1 MYNCLKCNKDFKY
14 QSEFNRHKNKKLSC
28 DKIKINIE
36 CKICNLKFN
45 CQSEKNRHEK
55 TQNHIN
61 KLNNEIKPTLECTV
75 CKVGFNCKTEQNR
88 HGKTKKHI
96 NKLNNTNFNYNI
108 KKNIDNINLENE
120 NVELK
125 EINTILENKN
135 IKLENENI
143 ELMEIIKNLENEFNL
158 LKQLS
163 NNQLITNEYIY
174 IVHER
179 TFVLT
184 NVNIYKIGKTKN
196 IKNRMNNY
204 TKGSVLLFTIPC
216 TDSNKLE
223 KIILNYLKQNDKYIQ
238 VKDYGNEYF
247 ACDINHLINDI
258 HILVNQNN

>member
-1 MYNCLKCNKDFKY
+1 MSLIVIFELK
-14 QSEFNRHKNKKLSC
+14 
-28 DKIKINIE
+28 
-36 CKICNLKFN
+36 
-45 CQSEKNRHEK
+45 
-55 TQNHIN
+55 
-61 KLNNEIKPTLECTV
+61 
-75 CKVGFNCKTEQNR
+75 
-88 HGKTKKHI
+88 
-96 NKLNNTNFNYNI
+96 
-108 KKNIDNINLENE
+108 NE
-120 NVELK
+120 NTELK
-125 EINTILENKN
+125 D
-135 IKLENENI
+135 
-143 ELMEIIKNLENEFNL
+143 IIKNLENEFNL
-158 LKQLS
+158 LTQLS

-184 NVNIYKIGKTKN
+184 NVNIYIIGKTKN

-258 HILVNQNN
+258 HILVKQNN

>member
-1 MYNCLKCNKDFKY
+1 MYKCNLC
-14 QSEFNRHKNKKLSC
+14 NKKFPTPSKLSVHKDRKNPC
-28 DKIKINIE
+28 SQKK
-36 CKICNLKFN
+36 
-45 CQSEKNRHEK
+45 EK
-55 TQNHIN
+55 
-61 KLNNEIKPTLECTV
+61 LECLL
-75 CKVGFNCKTEQNR
+75 CKVKFKCNVEKIR
-88 HGKTKKHI
+88 HNDTKKHI
-96 NKLNNTNFNYNI
+96 Y
-108 KKNIDNINLENE
+108 NINLQTENINELKTENTENIELKNE
-120 NVELK
+120 NTEL
-125 EINTILENKN
+125 I
-135 IKLENENI
+135 NENI
-143 ELMEIIKNLENEFNL
+143 ELKNENEELKTKNIELIEIIKNLENEFNL

>member
-1 MYNCLKCNKDFKY
+1 MYKCNLCNKKFNY
-14 QSEFNRHKNKKLSC
+14 ESEFNRHKDKKNPCSQKKEKL
-28 DKIKINIE
+28 E
-36 CKICNLKFN
+36 CLLCKVKFIRP
-45 CQSEKNRHEK
+45 SEKIRH
-55 TQNHIN
+55 
-61 KLNNEIKPTLECTV
+61 NE
-75 CKVGFNCKTEQNR
+75 
-88 HGKTKKHI
+88 TKKHI
-96 NKLNNTNFNYNI
+96 YNINFQNNNTDELI
-108 KKNIDNINLENE
+108 NE
-120 NVELK
+120 NNELINLK
-125 EINTILENKN
+125 EINID
-135 IKLENENI
+135 KLTNENI
-143 ELMEIIKNLENEFNL
+143 ELKNENKELKAKNIELTEIIKNLENEFNL

-204 TKGSVLLFTIPC
+204 TKGSILLFTIPC
-216 TDSNKLE
+216 IDSNKLE